1 MEKDLE
7 YWKNN
12 AEEDYLH
19 VPISVLRYI
28 TELEQSQKQDKK
40 TFLKAAEVEVDLMEE
55 VKKKAETIYS
65 DSLFNEADNN
75 AIRLIFIHG
84 AKYYKELTKKHK

>member
-1 MEKDLE
+1 MEVMKCKECKESFASNIDS
-7 YWKNN
+7 
-12 AEEDYLH
+12 D
-19 VPISVLRYI
+19 VCSFCRP
-28 TELEQSQKQDKK
+28 TTPPQDKA

-84 AKYYKELTKKHK
+84 AKYYKELTKKQK